1 MTVLATPIDGEVSA
15 MAVAANTGA
24 SKATPRAFE
33 DAPQMLPARVE
44 RAIEA
49 EQDRSERIIG
59 WFQMGVVA
67 FFAALYAVSRPAEGR
82 NFDPM
87 SLMLARWLP
96 EPVVEL
102 IAQIFLKPVPWAL
115 SIYFGATCV
124 RLLWSYSRRLPG
136 WSLVGSIIIDMALL
150 FGLIWSFHIQYGQ
163 PPAFYL
169 KAPTILYVF
178 IFIALRA
185 LRFEA
190 RYVVL
195 AGVIAALGWFGMVV
209 YAAAADPH
217 GMPITRNYVEY
228 MTSPR
233 ILWGAEIDKIV
244 TILVV
249 AVLLAWAMRNAR
261 GLLIRAVAEGAAAQ
275 DLKRFFSA
283 DIAQRITGAEEPLQ
297 PGQGELREAATL
309 FLDLRGFTVMA
320 QDLPPRE
327 AVALLGEYQSRMV
340 PIIQR
345 HNGTIDKFLGDGI
358 LASFGCAKPTNQH
371 AADALRVVDE
381 VMAETESWSAQRS
394 AHGLP
399 PLRVGAAVAA
409 GRVLFGAVG
418 DETRL
423 EYTVIGDPVNL
434 AAKLEKHTKVE
445 KVRALTTAE
454 TYDLARAQGYA
465 GAKELRTARAVGGVD
480 ENIDLA
486 VLA

>member
-1 MTVLATPIDGEVSA
+1 MTAFVTPADGGVAA
-15 MAVAANTGA
+15 MAIAANAGA
-24 SKATPRAFE
+24 PKE
-33 DAPQMLPARVE
+33 APQMLPARVE

-82 NFDPM
+82 SFDPM
-87 SLMLARWLP
+87 SLMLADWLP
-96 EPVVEL
+96 APVVEL
-102 IAQIFLKPVPWAL
+102 IGRILAKPVPWAL
-115 SIYFGATCV
+115 SIYFAATCV
-124 RLLWSYSRRLPG
+124 RLVWAYSRRLPG
-136 WSLVGSIIIDMALL
+136 WSLIGSIIIDMALL

-190 RYVVL
+190 RYVVV
-195 AGVIAALGWFGMVV
+195 AGVIAALGWLGMVL
-209 YAAAADPH
+209 YAAAADPQ
-217 GMPITRNYVEY
+217 GMPVTHNYVEY
-228 MTSPR
+228 MTAPR

-249 AVLLAWAMRNAR
+249 AGLLAWAMRNAR
-261 GLLIRAVAEGAAAQ
+261 SLLTRAVAEGTAAQ

-283 DIAQRITGAEEPLQ
+283 DIAQRITGAEEPLK

-320 QDLPPRE
+320 QDLPPAE

-358 LASFGCAKPTNQH
+358 LASFGCAKPTGQH
-371 AADALRVVDE
+371 AADALRAVDD
-381 VMAETESWSAQRS
+381 VMAEAEAWSAECTRRGQ
-394 AHGLP
+394 P
-399 PLRVGAAVAA
+399 PMRVGAAVAA

-445 KVRALTTAE
+445 RVRALTTAA
-454 TYDLARAQGYA
+454 TYDLAQAQGYA
-465 GAKELRTARAVGGVD
+465 MPKERRVGCKVGGVD
-480 ENIDLA
+480 EPVDLA